1 VDPDLL
7 LFYFEGCARS
17 LSCLPQLM
25 DGGVFLLTG
34 IAKLLV

>member
-1 VDPDLL
+1 ML
-7 LFYFEGCARS
+7 LFYFEGCTRS
-17 LSCLPQLM
+17 LSRLPQLV